1 MLNSQVVLCLVFL
14 VCLVMENAL
23 YSQDSFEFVEM
34 GVLVKMHAA
43 WGRGVGGVIQV
54 GVVRYVVTIS
64 YFVLGYLC
72 VECIVRYVCVV
83 ILFYGGD

>member
-1 MLNSQVVLCLVFL
+1 MVK
-14 VCLVMENAL
+14 EDKL
-23 YSQDSFEFVEM
+23 YSQDSFEFEKM

-64 YFVLGYLC
+64 CFVLGYLY